1 MSSLAVLPLLSR
13 SASRARRRGR
23 QLLLGVIW
31 FFTSSR
37 SIAHDDDEPR
47 QRPRPSLAWSDRV
60 EFAFPACCR
69 PLPSSPSSSP
79 RTLNAPLSTRDRLT
93 SDKRLV
99 SPAAPPAPHSL
110 AAAARTAFFPAVLS
124 LLDAVTATACGSV
137 DFARFNSVVSGM
149 AAVLHPQGDVLA
161 VPPFPAEHPTSSRL
175 VSPAQPSP
183 APPMEKSASSMSA
196 TSVATIAGT
205 KGKAREVVWEQD
217 SERARMQAEI
227 ERSLRQLEGRS
238 GSSEGDERL
247 ANDAAL
253 AEDLLRSQGETSAPP
268 SQDSPDQLV
277 GFNHHGV
284 RTSSDSHRLSV
295 ATLDSMLTTGET
307 VYEDA
312 WEEFEAE
319 DEDAFDEPALPPL
332 PLNLARSPILPDT
345 PPSEKEL
352 AAASL
357 TPKVGSLDATPQ
369 TSPLNAATGFSP
381 RSAFEEQATL
391 LQQRAALQ
399 LEAARISTA
408 RHSLSIHP
416 SEAAVKLL
424 TRRYSAV
431 PRIST
436 QSFDT
441 PQAAKITSPTSP
453 NRPWHPKPL
462 VLTPARTVHT
472 PLTTSSAISPGR
484 RRGSLTGSERGGRS
498 RSGSLTTTTPPR
510 LMSPTRAHLAPSAR
524 SSATVRRRSMGYIDS
539 SSSLNSRP
547 TSIVSPVLPPKR
559 DSVASSVSSPRLP
572 LSRNR
577 SASEDTTS
585 SQTTRTTAS
594 SRARLSGSTDESP
607 VSSVWSDEKDGL
619 RIDSHGSPIGNSG
632 VEFDR
637 TWSRRGS
644 APLPAVSETDGPET
658 AKPTSPEREKP
669 LPSSP
674 RMVPLPRPVTAQE
687 ASTIGLSTVSEA
699 PVVSIIASSPSTI
712 RSPASPRPSGFSPRE
727 TYQTSTKRTKYDEHW
742 TGGFASDS
750 AAEESDFGRPSLDV
764 AAAHAASGYL
774 TGVSSRSDS
783 PASPVLGSS
792 DGEKRHSMATRRKPI
807 VIRSGAA
814 RSSAAFARRSQRL
827 SQLDPAAAD
836 GSHRLSRVV
845 RRLSGV
851 GKDDSPSLPS
861 KSQLAGPLPA
871 TTRRQSTHSSKV
883 RFDERRL
890 STARSPPSSAAAVW
904 PPPEET
910 KTISLAPTLSYNS
923 ESESSAGLSGRD
935 SETDDDMARY
945 RKPFG
950 TFSSRPRRTFEPRDP
965 RSRIEEADFGPESF
979 LEVLLNEEPPARP
992 RAGSYDSR
1000 WSGYSTGALESET
1013 KGSMPASKTFGTV
1026 KPAKGL
1032 TNKLFGALAKS
1043 PKLSS
1048 SDDRPRRPVSIA
1060 PRGSPAADK
1069 RRPSTRPRPVVS
1081 GPLELEAASSAMRQ
1095 QGSHGSTGS
1104 STSFS
1109 SQEYSSVR
1117 SGFGAYSRASL
1128 RQPIPTIKRGGM
1140 YDETAEEL
1148 ASFDFTKQA
1157 KPSRTSP
1164 PSLTSPSTRQTRIGS
1179 AGSVS
1184 PSPTQL
1190 PLLPSP
1196 RRSSEGSLA
1205 AFPTAL
1211 KVVPLSPALK

>member
-1 MSSLAVLPLLSR
+1 
-13 SASRARRRGR
+13 
-23 QLLLGVIW
+23 
-31 FFTSSR
+31 
-37 SIAHDDDEPR
+37 
-47 QRPRPSLAWSDRV
+47 
-60 EFAFPACCR
+60 
-69 PLPSSPSSSP
+69 
-79 RTLNAPLSTRDRLT
+79 
-93 SDKRLV
+93 
-99 SPAAPPAPHSL
+99 
-110 AAAARTAFFPAVLS
+110 
-124 LLDAVTATACGSV
+124 
-137 DFARFNSVVSGM
+137 M
-149 AAVLHPQGDVLA
+149 AAVLQPRGDVL
-161 VPPFPAEHPTSSRL
+161 VMPPFTAEHPTSSRL
-175 VSPAQPSP
+175 VFPAQPSP
-183 APPMEKSASSMSA
+183 APPMGKSTSSMSS
-196 TSVATIAGT
+196 TSVATIAGC
-205 KGKAREVVWEQD
+205 KGQAREVVWEED
-217 SERARMQAEI
+217 GERARMQAEI
-227 ERSLRQLEGRS
+227 ERSLRQLEGTS
-238 GSSEGDERL
+238 PLEEDERL
-247 ANDAAL
+247 ANDAASV
-253 AEDLLRSQGETSAPP
+253 EDLLRNRGETSAPS
-268 SQDSPDQLV
+268 SQDSTDLPAGSSRRD
-277 GFNHHGV
+277 V
-284 RTSSDSHRLSV
+284 RLSSDNNRLSV
-295 ATLDSMLTTGET
+295 VTFDSMLTTGET

-332 PLNLARSPILPDT
+332 PVNFARSPILPDT

-357 TPKVGSLDATPQ
+357 TPKVGSLDVTPQ
-369 TSPLNAATGFSP
+369 TSPLDAVTGFSP

-436 QSFDT
+436 QSFDA
-441 PQAAKITSPTSP
+441 PQAARIASPTSP
-453 NRPWHPKPL
+453 NRPRHPKPL

-472 PLTTSSAISPGR
+472 PLTTSSAVSPGR
-484 RRGSLTGSERGGRS
+484 RRGSLTGSEQGGRS
-498 RSGSLTTTTPPR
+498 RSGSLTIATPPR
-510 LMSPTRAHLAPSAR
+510 IMSPTRAHLAPSAR
-524 SSATVRRRSMGYIDS
+524 SPAAIRRRSMGYIDS

-547 TSIVSPVLPPKR
+547 TSVVSPVLPPKR

-619 RIDSHGSPIGNSG
+619 RIDSDGSPLGNNG

-644 APLPAVSETDGPET
+644 APLPAVSETDGLET
-658 AKPTSPEREKP
+658 AKPTSPERDKP

-674 RMVPLPRPVTAQE
+674 RMVPVPLSRPTTAQE
-687 ASTIGLSTVSEA
+687 ASTIGLSPVSQA
-699 PVVSIIASSPSTI
+699 PIVSIIASSPSTI
-712 RSPASPRPSGFSPRE
+712 RSPASRKSSGVSRRE
-727 TYQTSTKRTKYDEHW
+727 TFQASTKRTKYDEHW

-774 TGVSSRSDS
+774 TETSSRSDS
-783 PASPVLGSS
+783 PASPAFGSS

-827 SQLDPAAAD
+827 SQLDPTVGD
-836 GSHRLSRVV
+836 SSHRLSRVV

-851 GKDDSPSLPS
+851 GKDDSPPLPS
-861 KSQLAGPLPA
+861 RLHMAGAPSVA
-871 TTRRQSTHSSKV
+871 AHRQSTHSSKV

-890 STARSPPSSAAAVW
+890 STARSPPSGAAAVW

-910 KTISLAPTLSYNS
+910 KTISFAPTLSYNS

-935 SETDDDMARY
+935 SETDDEMARY
-945 RKPFG
+945 RKPFRSLG
-950 TFSSRPRRTFEPRDP
+950 SRPRRAFEPRDP
-965 RSRIEEADFGPESF
+965 RSRFEESDFGPESF

-1000 WSGYSTGALESET
+1000 WSGYSTGMLDSDT
-1013 KGSMPASKTFGTV
+1013 KGSSSSSKAFGTV

-1032 TNKLFGALAKS
+1032 ANKLFGALAKS

-1048 SDDRPRRPVSIA
+1048 SEDRPRRPVSIT

-1069 RRPSTRPRPVVS
+1069 RRPSNKPRPVVS

-1095 QGSHGSTGS
+1095 QDSHGSTGS

-1109 SQEYSSVR
+1109 SREYSSVR
-1117 SGFGAYSRASL
+1117 SGFGAYSKVSL
-1128 RQPIPTIKRGGM
+1128 YQPLPTIKRGGM
-1140 YDETAEEL
+1140 DDETAEEL

-1157 KPSRTSP
+1157 NPSRNSP
-1164 PSLTSPSTRQTRIGS
+1164 RRLTSPATRQTRIGS

-1184 PSPTQL
+1184 PSTTQL
-1190 PLLPSP
+1190 PLLRSP
-1196 RRSSEGSLA
+1196 RRSSEGSVA
-1205 AFPTAL
+1205 AFPTAF

>member
-1 MSSLAVLPLLSR
+1 M
-13 SASRARRRGR
+13 
-23 QLLLGVIW
+23 
-31 FFTSSR
+31 
-37 SIAHDDDEPR
+37 
-47 QRPRPSLAWSDRV
+47 
-60 EFAFPACCR
+60 
-69 PLPSSPSSSP
+69 
-79 RTLNAPLSTRDRLT
+79 
-93 SDKRLV
+93 
-99 SPAAPPAPHSL
+99 
-110 AAAARTAFFPAVLS
+110 
-124 LLDAVTATACGSV
+124 
-137 DFARFNSVVSGM
+137 
-149 AAVLHPQGDVLA
+149 
-161 VPPFPAEHPTSSRL
+161 PPFTAEHPTSSRL
-175 VSPAQPSP
+175 VFPAPSHP
-183 APPMEKSASSMSA
+183 APPMEKSTSSTSP
-196 TSVATIAGT
+196 TSVATIAGI
-205 KGKAREVVWEQD
+205 KGKARELVWEQD

-238 GSSEGDERL
+238 GSLEENERQ
-247 ANDAAL
+247 ANDAAS
-253 AEDLLRSQGETSAPP
+253 AQVLLRSRGETSAPS
-268 SQDSPDQLV
+268 SQDSP
-277 GFNHHGV
+277 NHPASSSHRDV
-284 RTSSDSHRLSV
+284 RTSSDSYRLSV

-332 PLNLARSPILPDT
+332 PMSLTRSPILPDT

-369 TSPLNAATGFSP
+369 TSPLNASTGFSP
-381 RSAFEEQATL
+381 RSAFEEQATM

-399 LEAARISTA
+399 LEAARVSTA
-408 RHSLSIHP
+408 RHSLSIRP

-431 PRIST
+431 PRLST
-436 QSFDT
+436 QPFDAF
-441 PQAAKITSPTSP
+441 QAPKIASPTSP

-472 PLTTSSAISPGR
+472 PLTTSSAVSPGR
-484 RRGSLTGSERGGRS
+484 RRSSLTGSEQDGRS
-498 RSGSLTTTTPPR
+498 RSGSLTNTTPPR
-510 LMSPTRAHLAPSAR
+510 LMSPTRVHLAPSAR
-524 SSATVRRRSMGYIDS
+524 SPAAIRRRSMGYIDS
-539 SSSLNSRP
+539 SSSPHSRP
-547 TSIVSPVLPPKR
+547 TSVVSPVLPPKR
-559 DSVASSVSSPRLP
+559 ESVASSVSSPRLP
-572 LSRNR
+572 LSRHR

-619 RIDSHGSPIGNSG
+619 RIDSHGSPIGNNG

-644 APLPAVSETDGPET
+644 APLPAVSETDSSE
-658 AKPTSPEREKP
+658 PTKPEREKP

-674 RMVPLPRPVTAQE
+674 RMVPLPRPATAQE
-687 ASTIGLSTVSEA
+687 ASTIGLSPVSQA
-699 PVVSIIASSPSTI
+699 PVVSIIVSSRSTI
-712 RSPASPRPSGFSPRE
+712 HSPASPRPSGFSPRE
-727 TYQTSTKRTKYDEHW
+727 TFQTSTKRTKYDEHW

-750 AAEESDFGRPSLDV
+750 AAEESDFGRPSLDI

-774 TGVSSRSDS
+774 TGASSRSDS
-783 PASPVLGSS
+783 PASPALGAS
-792 DGEKRHSMATRRKPI
+792 DGGKRHSMATRRKPI

-827 SQLDPAAAD
+827 SQLEPAAAD

-851 GKDDSPSLPS
+851 GKDDPPPPPS
-861 KSQLAGPLPA
+861 KSPSAGPPPVA
-871 TTRRQSTHSSKV
+871 ARRQSTHSSKV

-923 ESESSAGLSGRD
+923 ESDSSAGLSGRD

-950 TFSSRPRRTFEPRDP
+950 SFSSRPRRTFEPRDP

-1000 WSGYSTGALESET
+1000 WSGSSTGALDDDT
-1013 KGSMPASKTFGTV
+1013 KGSTFPSSSKTFGTV
-1026 KPAKGL
+1026 RPAKGL

-1048 SDDRPRRPVSIA
+1048 SEDRPRRPVSIA
-1060 PRGSPAADK
+1060 PRGSPAANK
-1069 RRPSTRPRPVVS
+1069 RRPSTKPRPIVS
-1081 GPLELEAASSAMRQ
+1081 GPLELEAASLAMRQ

-1128 RQPIPTIKRGGM
+1128 HQPLPTIKRGGM
-1140 YDETAEEL
+1140 YDAAAEEL

-1157 KPSRTSP
+1157 NPSRKSP
-1164 PSLTSPSTRQTRIGS
+1164 RSLTSPSTRQTRIGS

-1184 PSPTQL
+1184 SNTTQ
-1190 PLLPSP
+1190 PPFLPSTRP
-1196 RRSSEGSLA
+1196 LSEGSLA
-1205 AFPTAL
+1205 AFPMAL